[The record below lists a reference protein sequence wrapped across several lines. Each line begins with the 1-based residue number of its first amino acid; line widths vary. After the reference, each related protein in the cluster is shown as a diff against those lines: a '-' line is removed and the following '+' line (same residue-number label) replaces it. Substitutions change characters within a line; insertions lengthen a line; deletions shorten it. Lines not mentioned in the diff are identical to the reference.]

1 MFALLSGLM
10 SQRLGRKITILTASA
25 VFTVG
30 SVVMGIAN
38 TKEILMVG
46 RLIVG
51 AAIGKIKNLVI
62 SKHHDTS
69 IAFKALT
76 SDYLC

>member
-1 MFALLSGLM
+1 M

-51 AAIGKIKNLVI
+51 AAIGKIRNLVI
-62 SKHHDTS
+62 SKHHDKS
-69 IAFKALT
+69 IAFKAK
-76 SDYLC
+76 C

>member
-51 AAIGKIKNLVI
+51 AAIGKIRI
-62 SKHHDTS
+62 
-69 IAFKALT
+69 
-76 SDYLC
+76 